1 MGSPISST
9 IAEIFLQ
16 RLEDVHIKQLLDNR
30 NITIY
35 TRYVDDI
42 LIVYDTEKTNSDLIT
57 SYINQIHKDI

>member
-30 NITIY
+30 NITLYI
-35 TRYVDDI
+35 RYLCNI
-42 LIVYDTEKTNSDLIT
+42 PIIYDTE
-57 SYINQIHKDI
+57 